1 MCFAHIHRAASG
13 VAVAACCTVASAAIA
28 GGIADREGM
37 ILRWTCMQQY
47 DKSFNARCI
56 PRIDGASPGAFPVR
70 GAALFWED
78 ILGQPHAT
86 WRAVRL
92 IPDTRPVAMRS
103 NDEIFS
109 GKAWY
114 VPLHS
119 RPTDP
124 ANVMLVLQSALCG
137 ARTYCRVTYRL
148 DANRRE
154 DEE

>member
-1 MCFAHIHRAASG
+1 MRFARAHGVASG
-13 VAVAACCTVASAAIA
+13 VAVVACCTVAYAAIA
-28 GGIADREGM
+28 DGIADHNGM
-37 ILRWTCMQQY
+37 ILRWTCVQQY
-47 DKSFNARCI
+47 DQSFYVRCI

-70 GAALFWED
+70 GATLFWED
-78 ILGQPHAT
+78 ILAQPLTT
-86 WRAVRL
+86 WRTVGL
-92 IPDTRPVAMRS
+92 IADTRPVAMRS

-148 DANRRE
+148 DENRR
-154 DEE
+154 DGEE